1 MNATTRVGFIG
12 LGDQGAPIA
21 QRIIA
26 AGYPTTLWAR
36 RAASLDLFAATAAK
50 TAASPSALGAAS
62 DVVGICV
69 LAGDDVVDVVTGPDG
84 VLAGMQP
91 GGVIV
96 VHTTTHPDTCRRLA
110 RLAAARGVWLI
121 DAPVSGGGQ
130 RASQGALLVMIGGD
144 PDIVERCRPVFETY
158 GDPVIHVGPLGSGQI
173 AKLLNNLLFTAHL
186 ALGTHAFQL
195 AGTLGLQ
202 PSELARVLERGS
214 GGSAATGVLA
224 ATGYTAAGAAAR
236 AGPLLRKDM
245 QLIVELARSV
255 GASIGLLGDVAD
267 DALEIMGNGRDATE

>member
-12 LGDQGAPIA
+12 LGHQGAPIA

-36 RAASLDLFAATAAK
+36 RAASLDLFATTPAK
-50 TAASPSALGAAS
+50 TAASPSALGVAS

-69 LAGDDVVDVVTGPDG
+69 LADDDVVDVVTSPDG
-84 VLAGMQP
+84 ILAGMQP

-110 RLAAARGVWLI
+110 RLAAARGVGLI

-186 ALGTHAFQL
+186 ALGTNAFEL
-195 AGTLGLQ
+195 ARTLGLQ

-214 GGSAATGVLA
+214 GGSAAAGVLA
-224 ATGYTAAGAAAR
+224 ATGYTAAGAAAQ
-236 AGPLLRKDM
+236 AGPLRRKDM